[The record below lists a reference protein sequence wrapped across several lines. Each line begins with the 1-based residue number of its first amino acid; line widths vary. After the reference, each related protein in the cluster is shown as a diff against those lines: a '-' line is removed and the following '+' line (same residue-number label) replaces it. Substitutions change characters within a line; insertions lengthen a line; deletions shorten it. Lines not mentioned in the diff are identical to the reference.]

1 MELSETALVLIDLQK
16 ESDFGVQGVDAVV
29 HNTSHL
35 LECARE
41 NGVPVIYTRQIN
53 RADGVG
59 LSLDEPLDTD
69 GRPQLYA
76 ADTPDVEIIDAIA
89 PQPGDIVID
98 KQRWSSFYATNLD
111 LTLRSL
117 GVKHL
122 LIGGLVTDG
131 CLMTSVFDGY
141 FRDYRIHLIKDICA
155 TSNEGAHMA
164 SILIMA
170 NWVYGIEIYDAAELA
185 KRLRGERYRS
195 WQSPG
200 VDTMQFTPETMR
212 QVFAGLTPA
221 E

>member
-1 MELSETALVLIDLQK
+1 MQTPGTALVLIDLQK
-16 ESDFGVQGVDAVV
+16 EGDFGVQGLDAVV
-29 HNTSHL
+29 QGTSHL
-35 LECARE
+35 LACCRSL
-41 NGVPVIYTRQIN
+41 GIPVIYTRQIN
-53 RADGVG
+53 RSDGVG
-59 LSLDEPLDTD
+59 LSLDEPRDAD

-76 ADTPDVEIIDAIA
+76 SDSGDIEIIDAVA
-89 PQPGDIVID
+89 PRAGDIVID

-117 GVKHL
+117 GVQDL

-164 SILIMA
+164 AILIMA

-185 KRLRGERYRS
+185 KRLQSEPYRS
-195 WQSPG
+195 WKSPG
-200 VDTMQFTPETMR
+200 VDTMQFTPESMR
-212 QVFAGLTPA
+212 EVFARLDGA
-221 E
+221 R

>member
-1 MELSETALVLIDLQK
+1 MDLSDTALVLIDLQK

-29 HNTSHL
+29 DNTSHL
-35 LECARE
+35 LDCARAI
-41 NGVPVIYTRQIN
+41 GIPVIYTRQIN

-59 LSLDEPLDTD
+59 LSLDEPLEAD

-76 ADTPDVEIIDAIA
+76 ADTADVEIINAIA
-89 PQPGDIVID
+89 PRPGDIVID

-117 GVKHL
+117 EVKHL

-164 SILIMA
+164 AILIMA

-185 KRLRGERYRS
+185 KRLRGEPYRS
-195 WQSPG
+195 WKSPG

-212 QVFAGLTPA
+212 DVFARLEAP
-221 E
+221 